1 MADKPKDKQ
10 KDTRTAEQ
18 IRRDIAAA
26 RARVSAHVEQLV
38 EEVHPT
44 TMKDRAVD
52 QARTFAQTEF
62 ESAKSTIKDEAG
74 WRLDRLFAI
83 GGAVLGVVT
92 FLLTVRAITGAGKKK
107 QLQKSELAELAQQLR
122 ESAKDDRKKLR

>member
-1 MADKPKDKQ
+1 MAAKDKADKP

-26 RARVSAHVEQLV
+26 RARVSAQVEQLV
-38 EEVHPT
+38 QDLHPT
-44 TMKDRAVD
+44 TVKDRAVD
-52 QARTFAQTEF
+52 QARTFAQSEF

-74 WRLDRLFAI
+74 WRMDRLVAV

-107 QLQKSELAELAQQLR
+107 NLEKAQLKELTKTLR
-122 ESAKDDRKKLR
+122 DNA